1 MGQQDGARQPRHG
14 RRRRRTAGA
23 TERAR
28 GCELR
33 SGRGGGRGGRSREIK
48 PAAAARS
55 RGDERCRESCLTHS
69 LVPSAHKSSKVWVS
83 WLTRK
88 SPPARQ
94 VAPIHSVRAPSAP
107 SFFRTLMILFVQKK
121 KRTPSQSAQQTH
133 LLAPATEFEYHG
145 KSMSH
150 KSSHSRVLSTHR
162 LKQGRSYHPLNA
174 ITFFIFRLHLLMN
187 QLLGPWLSSH

>member
-1 MGQQDGARQPRHG
+1 V
-14 RRRRRTAGA
+14 
-23 TERAR
+23 
-28 GCELR
+28 
-33 SGRGGGRGGRSREIK
+33 
-48 PAAAARS
+48 
-55 RGDERCRESCLTHS
+55 HS
-69 LVPSAHKSSKVWVS
+69 LHPDRRQEINWFACWGKSSKVWVS

-150 KSSHSRVLSTHR
+150 KSSHSRVF
-162 LKQGRSYHPLNA
+162 KHPSSQTR
-174 ITFFIFRLHLLMN
+174 TFISPIECHHLLHLWTALTNEPIVRALGYLRIDCVASALHGFSVGDGCILVYMLLCGANHNCSIRPFIFYVLFLTKRIY
-187 QLLGPWLSSH
+187 